1 MSGTPTPNVA
11 GSCATRQPPSTATTP
26 VAAVESATTD
36 AQVVGRWT
44 LAELADAVVHSP
56 AVIVIG
62 AVAAFEF
69 VDVHLPA
76 MSDAT
81 G

>member
-1 MSGTPTPNVA
+1 MA
-11 GSCATRQPPSTATTP
+11 GGLEPSTP
-26 VAAVESATTD
+26 VAAIESATTD

-44 LAELADAVVHSP
+44 LAELAAADVRSP

-69 VDVHLPA
+69 TSVPHTVAALI
-76 MSDAT
+76 AT
-81 G
+81 AD

>member
-1 MSGTPTPNVA
+1 MA
-11 GSCATRQPPSTATTP
+11 GGLDPSTP

-44 LAELADAVVHSP
+44 LAELPTADVRSP

-69 VDVHLPA
+69 TSPA
-76 MSDAT
+76 SSASAAVT
-81 G
+81 TSFPAR